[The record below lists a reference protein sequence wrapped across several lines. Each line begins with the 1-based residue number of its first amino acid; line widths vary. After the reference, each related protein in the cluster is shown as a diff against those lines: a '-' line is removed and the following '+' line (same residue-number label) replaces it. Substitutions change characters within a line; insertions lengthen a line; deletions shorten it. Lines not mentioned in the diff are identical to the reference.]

1 MRVPGGSYRGVVAR
15 QLTLRGRRSVRR
27 ARTQLVL
34 LVVDHEDLLH
44 ASVLQVVELLDGVLR
59 ALDQVE

>member
-1 MRVPGGSYRGVVAR
+1 MRVPGGSYRGVAAR
-15 QLTLRGRRSVRR
+15 QLPLRGRRSVRR
-27 ARTQLVL
+27 APTQLVL

-44 ASVLQVVELLDGVLR
+44 APVLQVVELLNGVLR